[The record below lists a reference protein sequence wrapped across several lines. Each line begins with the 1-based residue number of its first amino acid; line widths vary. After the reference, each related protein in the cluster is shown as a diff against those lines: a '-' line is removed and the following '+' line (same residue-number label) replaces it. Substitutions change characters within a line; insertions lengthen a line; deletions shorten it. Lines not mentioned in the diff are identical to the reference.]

1 MVYSSGDKQFRKK
14 WGSKSEVWSGDA
26 FMTRGH
32 LQVDELC
39 LNARRQVVSKR
50 KSVASKARYD
60 KQGFSKS
67 EIKEES
73 APVPATTIQEKL
85 ALLKEKRRQRYRKQA
100 EG

>member
-50 KSVASKARYD
+50 KSVASKARYE
-60 KQGFSKS
+60 KQGFSK
-67 EIKEES
+67 INTES